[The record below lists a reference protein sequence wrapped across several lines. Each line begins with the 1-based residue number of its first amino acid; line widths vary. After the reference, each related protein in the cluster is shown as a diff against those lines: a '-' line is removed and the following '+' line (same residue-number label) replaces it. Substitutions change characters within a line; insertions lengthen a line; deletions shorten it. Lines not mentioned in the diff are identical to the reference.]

1 MREKID
7 CFLPCKDLAEMESTI
22 QQMRGARMIHHIFL
36 MVSSEMAAQ
45 NEAPANCSFV
55 VIDRVQSEA
64 TIREIE
70 RQVTADFVLLYTKD
84 TPLLLGLYTT
94 VRMVRVA
101 SDTDAALVYGDRYEE
116 HREER
121 DGKSVRT
128 RVAHPVIDYQPGS
141 IRDDFDFGSLMLI
154 RSSLLHQYAQEMPQ
168 MGYQYAG
175 LYALRLFLSRKG
187 SLFHLNEFLYTE
199 EESDLRASGVK
210 QFDYVNPAN
219 REVQIEMESAATAH
233 LEGHRCPS
241 GYEQLPETRL
251 QRAGVCL

>member
-1 MREKID
+1 M
-7 CFLPCKDLAEMESTI
+7 
-22 QQMRGARMIHHIFL
+22 
-36 MVSSEMAAQ
+36 
-45 NEAPANCSFV
+45 

-199 EESDLRASGVK
+199 EESDLRASGVEA
-210 QFDYVNPAN
+210 VRL
-219 REVQIEMESAATAH
+219 REPRQPRGADRDGIGSH
-233 LEGHRCPS
+233 GPSEGHWRPG
-241 GYEQLPETRL
+241 GYEQLPEARL
-251 QRAGVCL
+251 QRTGVCL